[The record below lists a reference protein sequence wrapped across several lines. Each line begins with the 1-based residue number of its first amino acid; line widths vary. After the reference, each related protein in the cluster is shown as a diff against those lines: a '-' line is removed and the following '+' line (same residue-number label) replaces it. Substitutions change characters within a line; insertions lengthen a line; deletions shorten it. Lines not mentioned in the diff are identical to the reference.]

1 MKLSLLMIR
10 QVALCFLISGKGG
23 SWSSTGCLGSV
34 LMAFSGNIET
44 ASTGYA
50 NKGCIDLSRSPRD
63 WLVKRRAAVDEQWL
77 RFRNGLPVLDLQGV
91 RKDILSSWRRSVEG
105 VESSQPHAPGS
116 DRAHA
121 EHYWQ
126 DSPIGRAAARSLD
139 DLMRM
144 AEEGDLVAAIADPNG
159 RLIWTYAAEGRRLQ
173 AESINLKVGSYWHE
187 QAIGTHSIGLAL
199 NQGRP
204 VTVISSEHFQ
214 PFIHDWV
221 SYAAP
226 IYYPKTDRCAGVLCL
241 STVWKQHTP
250 LGQAAVAELARTIS
264 TDLTTEHAK
273 AELEIYA
280 LGQPKVVFRGKVL
293 QLPFRQIEILCL
305 LALNSRGLSLESFHA
320 ALYGDA
326 QIAFSTLKAE
336 LSHLR
341 RLLGGKIGSR
351 PYRLQ
356 LSVWGDFIEI
366 WQALRRKQ
374 NGEAFSLYRGSL
386 LTDSVSPELEEW
398 RHCIDAVMSQA
409 LGNCQDPLILMDK
422 LCGNTSG
429 SELVRERLFEMMSPV
444 RAQCD

>member
-1 MKLSLLMIR
+1 MGLSSNLETP
-10 QVALCFLISGKGG
+10 
-23 SWSSTGCLGSV
+23 ST
-34 LMAFSGNIET
+34 AD
-44 ASTGYA
+44 A
-50 NKGCIDLSRSPRD
+50 NNGCIDLSRSPRD
-63 WLVKRRAAVDEQWL
+63 WLVKRRAEVDKQWQ
-77 RFRNGLPVLDLQGV
+77 RFRSGLPVLDQQSI
-91 RKDILSSWRRSVEG
+91 RKDILSSWSRSVEG
-105 VESSQPHAPGS
+105 VESSQLHAPGD

-121 EHYWQ
+121 QHYWQ
-126 DSPIGRAAARSLD
+126 DSPIGRAAAASLS

-144 AEEGDLVAAIADPNG
+144 AEEGDLVAAIADPDG
-159 RLIWTYAAEGRRLQ
+159 RLIWTYAAEGMLPQ
-173 AESINLKVGSYWHE
+173 AESINLRVGSYWHE
-187 QAIGTHSIGLAL
+187 QAIGTNGIGLAL
-199 NQGRP
+199 SQGRP
-204 VTVISSEHFQ
+204 VTVFSSEHFQ

-226 IYYPKTDRCAGVLCL
+226 IYYPQTDRCAGVLSL

-264 TDLTTEHAK
+264 TELIAEHTK

-280 LGQPKVVFRGKVL
+280 LGQPKVVYRGRVI

-326 QIAFSTLKAE
+326 PVSLSTLKAE

-386 LTDSVSPELEEW
+386 LSGSVSPELEEW

-409 LGNCQDPLILMDK
+409 LGNCQDPLILIDK
-422 LCGNTSG
+422 LCSNTSG
-429 SELVRERLFEMMSPV
+429 SELVRERLFEMMSPNRSQRV
-444 RAQCD
+444 